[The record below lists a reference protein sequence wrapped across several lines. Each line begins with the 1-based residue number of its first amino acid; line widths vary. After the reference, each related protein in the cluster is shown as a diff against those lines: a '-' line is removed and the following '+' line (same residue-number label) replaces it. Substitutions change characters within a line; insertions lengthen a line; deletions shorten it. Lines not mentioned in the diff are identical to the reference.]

1 MAEIKLLTPRPGLVV
16 RDPATRAPLPP
27 EGENKRM
34 NTYWQR
40 RVQAKDVTEGPAR
53 SATAPPAEEGE

>member
-1 MAEIKLLTPRPGLVV
+1 MAEIKHLIPSPGLVV

-40 RVQAKDVTEGPAR
+40 RVLAGDVTEGPAR
-53 SATAPPAEEGE
+53 TASAPPAEEGE